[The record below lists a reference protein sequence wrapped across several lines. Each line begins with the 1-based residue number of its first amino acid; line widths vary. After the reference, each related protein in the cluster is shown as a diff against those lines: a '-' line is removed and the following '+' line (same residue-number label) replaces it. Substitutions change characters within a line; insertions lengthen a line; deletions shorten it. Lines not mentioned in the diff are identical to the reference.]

1 MTAEQSSWRSGAA
14 HNGIGG
20 DVHGTVVQAGHV
32 EEVHASQA
40 VLLPH
45 APADRWP
52 RRVGVVP
59 LLADCFQ
66 DRAAL
71 RQWDRAVPG
80 GEPVPTTWVVVGMG
94 GVGKTQLAA
103 SFAERLWG
111 DGAVDL
117 LLWVTAGSR
126 DSVIA
131 GYAAAAAEVVGS
143 HHDDPERDAD
153 RLLAWLATTG
163 RRWLVVLDDL
173 ANPADLRGLWPPS
186 GRGGRVVVTTRRR
199 DASLSRRDRVLVEV
213 EVFTPAEAA
222 SYFADKLA
230 GHDRLAEGAAEL
242 AEDLGRLPIALAQA
256 AAYLVNRG
264 LTARQYRHRFAARGR
279 TLAQV
284 LPDAD
289 ELPDDHRATVAVTWA
304 LSVESLNRSR
314 GPNFAVPLLELA
326 SVLDANGVPVRIFT
340 GQAVSAWLA
349 DGPGRPT
356 DVDDVL
362 DALHL
367 LQRFS
372 LASVRPDEPNQAVK
386 VHALVQRA
394 TREGTPEARM
404 RQVARAAADAL
415 LEIWPETERASDFIA
430 ALRSNVVALN
440 AVAGDHLW
448 GHEAHQVLFRAG
460 TSLGEAGMSAEAAAH
475 FGSVA
480 ATAHRLLGEDHPDTL
495 TALAHLGNLR
505 GVAGDPGAAVEQL
518 SALLVGRTRV
528 LGADHQD
535 TLSTRNDLAYW
546 LAELHRYEEAI
557 GEWERLVPD
566 QLRVLGPDHPS
577 TLTTRGRLAQ
587 ARTKVGAH
595 AEAVAELEQV
605 LADRVRVSGPDHPD
619 TLMTRNSLAACVAE
633 AGDPAAAT
641 RQLEDLLVDHIRVM
655 GEDHPNTLAIRNNV
669 AYWLGVAGDPAGAVA
684 RFERVVADKAR
695 IWGWNHP
702 RTVYSR
708 NNLAEWTGRAGDPA
722 GAVEQLE
729 RLIEDQLGVLAPGH
743 PYTLKTRKLLEEWR
757 SRTKRR

>member
-1 MTAEQSSWRSGAA
+1 MTAQPSSWRSGAA
-14 HNGIGG
+14 HNDIGG
-20 DVHGTVVQAGHV
+20 DVHGNVVQVGHV
-32 EEVHASQA
+32 EEVTASQV
-40 VLLPH
+40 VLLPSP
-45 APADRWP
+45 PADRWP

-59 LLADCFQ
+59 LVADCFQ

-71 RQWDRAVPG
+71 RQFDRP
-80 GEPVPTTWVVVGMG
+80 EPAPTTSVLVGMG

-103 SFAERLWG
+103 AVAERLWS

-126 DSVIA
+126 DSVVA
-131 GYAAAAAEVVGS
+131 GYAAAAAEVIGS
-143 HHDDPERDAD
+143 NHGDPERAAE

-163 RRWLVVLDDL
+163 RTWLVVLDDL

-186 GRGGRVVVTTRRR
+186 RQGGRAVVTTRRR

-213 EVFTPAEAA
+213 GVFTPAEAA

-230 GHDRLAEGAAEL
+230 GHGRLAEGAAEL
-242 AEDLGRLPIALAQA
+242 AEDLGRLPVALAQA

-264 LTARQYRHRFAARGR
+264 LTARRYRQRFAARGK

-304 LSVESLNRSR
+304 LSVESLSRSP
-314 GPNFAVPLLELA
+314 GSNLAVPLSELA
-326 SVLDANGVPVRIFT
+326 AVLDANGAPIQVFT
-340 GQAVSAWLA
+340 GRTVSTWLGGGSGHPA
-349 DGPGRPT
+349 DL
-356 DVDDVL
+356 DDVL

-372 LASVRPDEPNQAVK
+372 LASVRPDEPDRAVK

-394 TREGTPEARM
+394 TREGATPARF
-404 RQVARAAADAL
+404 REVARTAADAL
-415 LEIWPETERASDFIA
+415 LEIWPETERVSDLIA

-448 GHEAHQVLFRAG
+448 EHEAHHVLFRAG
-460 TSLGEAGMSAEAAAH
+460 ISLAEAGMSAEAAEH

-480 ATAHRLLGEDHPDTL
+480 ATARRLLGDDHPDTM

-505 GVAGDPGAAVEQL
+505 GVAGDPGAAIEQAN
-518 SALLVGRTRV
+518 ALLVDRTRV

-535 TLSTRNDLAYW
+535 TLSTRDDLAYW
-546 LAELHRYEEAI
+546 LAELRRNEEAI
-557 GEWERLVPD
+557 DEWERLVPD
-566 QLRVLGPDHPS
+566 QLRVLGPDHPI
-577 TLTTRGRLAQ
+577 TLTTRGRLAK
-587 ARTKVGAH
+587 ARTMVGAH

-655 GEDHPNTLAIRNNV
+655 GENHPNTLAIRNNI

-684 RFERVVADKAR
+684 RLERVVADKAR
-695 IWGWNHP
+695 VWGWNHP

-729 RLIEDQLGVLAPGH
+729 RLVEDQLGVLSPGH
-743 PYTLKTRKLLEEWR
+743 PYTVKTRRLLAEWR
-757 SRTKRR
+757 TRTTRR